1 MPTCALVELIFE
13 MKDWDRIS
21 EMKASKLIL
30 LN

>member
-1 MPTCALVELIFE
+1 LVELIFE
-13 MKDWDRIS
+13 IKDWDRIS